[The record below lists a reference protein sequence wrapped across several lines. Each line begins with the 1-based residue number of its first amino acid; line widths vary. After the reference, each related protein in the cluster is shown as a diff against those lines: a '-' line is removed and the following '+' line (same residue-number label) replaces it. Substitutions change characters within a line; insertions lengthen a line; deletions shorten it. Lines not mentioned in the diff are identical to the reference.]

1 MVREGVK
8 VRREMG
14 TEREGEGGKGKGA
27 DALMQIPRSAPVA
40 PHLCKIPF
48 VNSCVRTRHG
58 V

>member
-1 MVREGVK
+1 
-8 VRREMG
+8 MG

>member
-1 MVREGVK
+1 MVKEGAK

-14 TEREGEGGKGKGA
+14 TEREGEGGKGKEA
-27 DALMQIPRSAPVA
+27 DALMQIPGYAPVA
-40 PHLCKIPF
+40 PHLCKIPS